1 MMGTDQNYSVEAGL
15 LRRVARPPVAAA
27 APTRAACPRALP
39 AKVEEEQVP
48 QALHLAEDA
57 EEEEA
62 EEQVPQKQEQLDRL
76 QLGCKCWRI
85 CSRNS
90 VLEREREREHDR
102 AAEQV
107 HKGYIRKT
115 LWASP

>member
-1 MMGTDQNYSVEAGL
+1 MMGTDHNYSVEAGL

-27 APTRAACPRALP
+27 APTRAACPQALP

-62 EEQVPQKQEQLDRL
+62 EEQVPQQQEQLDRL
-76 QLGCKCWRI
+76 QVLEDLQPQQRGEDP
-85 CSRNS
+85 
-90 VLEREREREHDR
+90 LEREREREHDR